1 MLKICIKFNI
11 NHKQT
16 GHTMTS
22 KEQDQVRLD
31 TQPKMSI
38 NKAAEFLEISVQ
50 AVHKKLKSKEL
61 VCPKIGNKAFITHKI
76 ARSLF
81 GIKFKP
87 MVIAGQIV
95 KGGTGK
101 TTAIDNIACCA
112 NSYGA
117 RVLLID
123 IDPQGNLTDAHD
135 VDADALPVLVDF
147 IEGGVDVKRGIVHVS
162 EGLDLIA
169 SRIENVVVDNIL
181 MLKKMNLSKVF
192 YNIFKPVMDDYDF
205 IFIDCPPTMGAS
217 VTAATLFSDLIL
229 APLNPDKFSA
239 KGLQILKSEVKNIAN
254 QFDKEIPYKVFL
266 NKFSGNTILSDKAI
280 ATIIADPDMEG
291 RALQTAVRFGQ
302 EIPNA
307 TDANKSLFSSVKK
320 STLRD
325 DFEQLT
331 KELLKISIPKV
342 SGKTSNQANLEEAI

>member
-1 MLKICIKFNI
+1 MSF
-11 NHKQT
+11 KQ
-16 GHTMTS
+16 
-22 KEQDQVRLD
+22 EDQANLD
-31 TQPKMSI
+31 IQPKMSI
-38 NKAAEFLEISVQ
+38 NKAAEFLGISIQ
-50 AVHKKLKSKEL
+50 AVHRQLKSKML
-61 VCPKIGNKAFITHKI
+61 VCPKIGNKAFITHEI
-76 ARSLF
+76 ARPLF
-81 GIKFKP
+81 DLKFNPKI
-87 MVIAGQIV
+87 IAGQIV

-112 NSYGA
+112 NAFGA

-123 IDPQGNLTDAHD
+123 IDPQGNLTDAHN
-135 VDADALPVLVDF
+135 VDADQLPVLVDF
-147 IEGGVDVKRGIVHVS
+147 IESGADVSDGIVTINP
-162 EGLDLIA
+162 GLDLIA

-181 MLKKMNLSKVF
+181 MLKKMNLEKVF
-192 YNIFKPVMDDYDF
+192 NNVFKSIIPNYDF
-205 IFIDCPPTMGAS
+205 IFIDCPPTMGAA

-239 KGLQILKSEVKNIAN
+239 KGLQILKSEVKNIAH
-254 QFDKEIPYKVFL
+254 QYDKEIPYKVFL

-307 TDANKSLFSSVKK
+307 TDANKSLFSNMKK

-331 KELLKISIPKV
+331 RELLNISSPRASNKSV
-342 SGKTSNQANLEEAI
+342 DSKKTVEEIA

>member
-1 MLKICIKFNI
+1 
-11 NHKQT
+11 
-16 GHTMTS
+16 MTS
-22 KEQDQVRLD
+22 KEQDQVSID

-38 NKAAEFLEISVQ
+38 NKAAEFLGVSVQ
-50 AVHKKLKSKEL
+50 AVHRKLKSKGL
-61 VCPKIGNKAFITHKI
+61 VCPKIGNRAFITHNI

-81 GIKFKP
+81 ELQFKP

-101 TTAIDNIACCA
+101 TTAIDNVACCA
-112 NSYGA
+112 NAFGA
-117 RVLLID
+117 RVLLVD
-123 IDPQGNLTDAHD
+123 IDPQGNLTDAHN
-135 VDADALPVLVDF
+135 VDSEQLPVLVDF
-147 IEGGVDVKRGIVHVS
+147 IEDGIDVKDGVVNIS
-162 EGLDLIA
+162 EGLDLIG

-181 MLKKMNLSKVF
+181 MIKKMNLDRVF
-192 YNIFKPVMDDYDF
+192 HNVFKSIKNDYDF

-217 VTAATLFSDLIL
+217 VTAATLFSDMIL

-239 KGLQILKSEVKNIAN
+239 KGLQILKSEVRNIAN
-254 QFDKEIPYKVFL
+254 QYDKEIPYKVFL

-331 KELLKISIPKV
+331 KELLNITNP
-342 SGKTSNQANLEEAI
+342 KTSSKSSSNQVAVEEAV

>member
-1 MLKICIKFNI
+1 MNLK
-11 NHKQT
+11 
-16 GHTMTS
+16 
-22 KEQDQVRLD
+22 EEAQVSLE

-38 NKAAEFLEISVQ
+38 NKAAEYLGITVQ
-50 AVHKKLKSKEL
+50 AVHRKLKGKQL
-61 VCPKIGNKAFITHKI
+61 VCQKIGNKAVITHEI
-76 ARSLF
+76 ARPLF
-81 GIKFKP
+81 DLKFKP
-87 MVIAGQIV
+87 MIIAGQIV

-101 TTAIDNIACCA
+101 TTAIDNVACCA
-112 NSYGA
+112 NAYGA

-123 IDPQGNLTDAHD
+123 IDPQGNLTDAHN
-135 VDADALPVLVDF
+135 VDADKLPVLVDF
-147 IEGGVDVKRGIVHVS
+147 IDRGIDVR
-162 EGLDLIA
+162 EGIININAGLDLVA

-181 MLKKMNLSKVF
+181 MLKKMNLEKVF
-192 YNIFKPVMDDYDF
+192 YNIFKPILKDYDF
-205 IFIDCPPTMGAS
+205 VFIDCPPTMGAS
-217 VTAATLFSDLIL
+217 VTAATLFSDMIL

-254 QFDKEIPYKVFL
+254 QFDKEIQYKVFL

-331 KELLKISIPKV
+331 RELLQISSPKA
-342 SGKTSNQANLEEAI
+342 SSKTSNQMAVEEAV

>member
-1 MLKICIKFNI
+1 MEI
-11 NHKQT
+11 
-16 GHTMTS
+16 
-22 KEQDQVRLD
+22 EAQVSFD

-38 NKAAEFLEISVQ
+38 NKAAEFLGISIQ
-50 AVHKKLKSKEL
+50 AVHQKLRSKHL
-61 VCPKIGNKAFITHKI
+61 VCPKIANKAVITHEI
-76 ARSLF
+76 ARPLF
-81 GIKFKP
+81 DLKFKK
-87 MVIAGQIV
+87 MIVAGQIV

-101 TTAIDNIACCA
+101 TTAIDNVACCA
-112 NSYGA
+112 NTYGA

-123 IDPQGNLTDAHD
+123 IDPQGNLTDAHN
-135 VDADALPVLVDF
+135 VDADKLPVLVDF
-147 IEGGVDVKRGIVHVS
+147 IESHIDAKEGIINIS
-162 EGLDLIA
+162 PGLDLIA
-169 SRIENVVVDNIL
+169 SRIENVVIDNIL
-181 MLKKMNLSKVF
+181 MLKKMSLEKVF
-192 YNIFKPVMDDYDF
+192 HHIFKPVIDDYDF

-217 VTAATLFSDLIL
+217 VTAATLFSDMIL

-239 KGLQILKSEVKNIAN
+239 KGLQILKSEVKNISH
-254 QFDKEIPYKVFL
+254 QYDKEVKYKVFL

-307 TDANKSLFSSVKK
+307 TDSNKSLFSSVKK

-331 KELLKISIPKV
+331 RELLQISSPKP
-342 SGKTSNQANLEEAI
+342 SSKTSNQIAVEEAI